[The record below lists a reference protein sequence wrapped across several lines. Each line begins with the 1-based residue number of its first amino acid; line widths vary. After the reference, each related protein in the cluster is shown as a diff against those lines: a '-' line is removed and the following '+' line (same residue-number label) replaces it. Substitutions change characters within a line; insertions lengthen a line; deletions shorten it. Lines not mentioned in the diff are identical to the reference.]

1 MRFNEF
7 ATPNKT
13 PEQLKV
19 DSLKANKDKAAKA
32 LADERKRQQ
41 VAKAQ
46 KTLATVRAPAI

>member
-7 ATPNKT
+7 ANSKT

-19 DSLKANKDKAAKA
+19 NALKARKDVASKA

-46 KTLATVRAPAI
+46 KTLATLRAPVM